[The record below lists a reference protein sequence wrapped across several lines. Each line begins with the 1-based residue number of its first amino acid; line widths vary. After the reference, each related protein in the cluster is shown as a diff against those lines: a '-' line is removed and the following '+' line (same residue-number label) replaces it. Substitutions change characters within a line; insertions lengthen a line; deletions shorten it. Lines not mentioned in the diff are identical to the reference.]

1 MRRKAS
7 ALDSEGEETTGEG
20 TADPEPEEGASPRR
34 GRERREKWYR
44 SGWFEPVLAL
54 LIILVL
60 LLGAYGYTQNWPPLV
75 VVESGSMQHGTQDI
89 PGLINAGDIVL
100 PQRVPVPS
108 GVTTYVQGEQTGYTS
123 YGEYGNV
130 ILYYPNGNTAATP
143 VVHRA
148 LLWLNYLPSQ
158 GTFAAPSLAGLTCG
172 PGGQYVLEEGPLGSS
187 CVSPNDPNAAITGSI
202 ELLRVGWESV
212 NVTID
217 LGNLAQE
224 SPWSGYI
231 TLGDNNGA
239 TYDQS
244 GGCIISCIVQAPW
257 VWGVARGMIPWFGAL
272 KLLVEGYGYRV
283 PSLSWVYM
291 GVVILAL
298 GVALTVGP
306 WLYRRR
312 RGGRGTTDGEGTGD
326 PRATADPETPRST
339 RKDRGGP

>member
-1 MRRKAS
+1 MNP
-7 ALDSEGEETTGEG
+7 EEEETAGEG
-20 TADPEPEEGASPRR
+20 SADRGPQRHASPRR
-34 GRERREKWYR
+34 RQGGREKWYR
-44 SGWFEPVLAL
+44 SGWFEPLLAF
-54 LIILVL
+54 LIIVAL

-100 PQRVPVPS
+100 VQKVPVPS
-108 GVTTYVQGEQTGYTS
+108 GVTTYVQGEQSGVTS

-148 LLWLNYLPSQ
+148 LLWLTYDPSQ
-158 GTFAAPSLAGLTCG
+158 GTFSAPSLADLACG
-172 PGGQYVLEEGPLGSS
+172 AGGQYLLEQGPLAPS
-187 CVSPNDPNAAITGSI
+187 CLSPNNPNAPITGSI
-202 ELLRVGWESV
+202 ELLGVGWESE

-217 LGNLAQE
+217 LGNLAQA
-224 SPWSGYI
+224 SPWSGFI

-272 KLLVEGYGYRV
+272 KLLAEGYGSRV

-291 GVVILAL
+291 GLVILA
-298 GVALTVGP
+298 VAVAGTVGP
-306 WLYRRR
+306 WVYRRHR
-312 RGGRGTTDGEGTGD
+312 RGSRGPPHDEDPGDAGEGTDLEASD
-326 PRATADPETPRST
+326 PV
-339 RKDRGGP
+339 